1 MAVAIGAERDSPPV
15 RRPEV
20 LSCVLHQQPRR
31 PGAAEQKGLCPPV
44 EIAPRDLPAGRCS
57 GTAARGY
64 SSCDEAGPRAATGRR
79 PSCFLDARRR
89 SPAGDQHRPE
99 QANRDGR
106 PSRHRRVARARRRRD
121 LPPERQRGVHAET
134 AGAHLAEPLS
144 AAIRDA
150 TGLDVPVVTRTGA
163 ELARVVEANP
173 YSVDDPTKVVV
184 AFLADALDLG
194 DLALGDLSSYLP
206 DELTISGRELYVSV
220 PNGQGRSKLMEAL
233 TKRSLPTTLT
243 VRNWRTVEALAEM
256 AR

>member
-1 MAVAIGAERDSPPV
+1 MRVVALLRGINIGPSKRIAMADLRAIVESLGHADVETYLQSGNVVFTPK
-15 RRPEV
+15 RRAKDP
-20 LSCVLHQQPRR
+20 
-31 PGAAEQKGLCPPV
+31 
-44 EIAPRDLPAGRCS
+44 
-57 GTAARGY
+57 
-64 SSCDEAGPRAATGRR
+64 
-79 PSCFLDARRR
+79 
-89 SPAGDQHRPE
+89 
-99 QANRDGR
+99 
-106 PSRHRRVARARRRRD
+106 
-121 LPPERQRGVHAET
+121 
-134 AGAHLAEPLS
+134 AEPLS
-144 AAIRDA
+144 TAIRDA

-184 AFLADALDLG
+184 AFLGDALDLG

-220 PNGQGRSKLMEAL
+220 PNGQARSKLMEAL